1 MAIDNN
7 TQTKTKIEQFG
18 EKLVGYVRSNFSC
31 VEHEN
36 GSTDYFLRGVDLGT
50 GAKTDY
56 RMYISAASAKEG
68 KRPSHKRELYRI
80 DENGT
85 ERLIQF
91 GSFKKKYLYTLMG
104 MVVAGRPTKSV
115 KMVVDKELTGKIA
128 DAIRANRKGFTLA
141 DGVLSGNVKGV
152 GTVRMVE
159 TKKTLRNG
167 KTQLVRQLFVDDALK
182 LEGGQLGKIKN
193 AFVKT
198 GSHRTMKQIIA
209 EANDAVSDLV

>member
-1 MAIDNN
+1 MITNN
-7 TQTKTKIEQFG
+7 NAQTKTKIEQFG
-18 EKLVGYVRSNFSC
+18 EKLVGYVRTNFSC
-31 VEHEN
+31 VEHEK

-50 GAKTDY
+50 GVKTDY
-56 RMYISAASAKEG
+56 RMYIGAASMKKG
-68 KRPSHKRELYRI
+68 KRPSHKRDLYRI
-80 DENGT
+80 DDNGT

-91 GSFKKKYLYTLMG
+91 GNFKKKYLYTLMG
-104 MVVAGRPTKSV
+104 MVVAGKPTKAT
-115 KMVVDKELTGKIA
+115 KMVVDKELTSKIA

-141 DGVLSGNVKGV
+141 DGVLSGNVNGV

-198 GSHRTMKQIIA
+198 GSHRNMKQIIA
-209 EANDAVSDLV
+209 EANDAVFDLI